1 MDENSW
7 RKEIEM
13 KKYLLMICMVVIA
26 LSLAACGG
34 DESGASDGGDSASGA
49 KSSGSPIFSGEALKF
64 FGLEGED
71 AFELLGDGGTTGDM
85 RYMTNT
91 KNGMEVI
98 LSNTAADMDTYR
110 VNEVRI
116 SGDSKIS
123 FNGLKLG
130 DSLKDADKKL
140 MKDGE
145 YQMGLLWKTTIDG
158 KPFRVQLSTED
169 DKTISAID
177 ATLTED
183 LGNGE
188 NETPDLNNSF
198 SYQEDPHD
206 LEPGYWE

>member
-1 MDENSW
+1 
-7 RKEIEM
+7 
-13 KKYLLMICMVVIA
+13 
-26 LSLAACGG
+26 
-34 DESGASDGGDSASGA
+34 
-49 KSSGSPIFSGEALKF
+49 
-64 FGLEGED
+64 
-71 AFELLGDGGTTGDM
+71 
-85 RYMTNT
+85 
-91 KNGMEVI
+91 
-98 LSNTAADMDTYR
+98 
-110 VNEVRI
+110 
-116 SGDSKIS
+116 
-123 FNGLKLG
+123 
-130 DSLKDADKKL
+130 